1 MALRGLKMI
10 ESEAI
15 QQAKEVV
22 EKEGLY
28 WSEPVHAYQDGNNWI
43 IQTNYLGKGHHI
55 QITLDNSTG
64 NLLAIKEFHG
74 R

>member
-1 MALRGLKMI
+1 MI

-15 QQAKEVV
+15 KRAKGIV
-22 EKEGLY
+22 EKERLY
-28 WSEPVHAYQDGNNWI
+28 WSEPVHAYQDGDIWI

-55 QITLDNSTG
+55 NITLDNKTG
-64 NLLAIKEFHG
+64 DLISVKEFHG